1 MSSNT
6 SSHGSCDAPVAIIGL
21 ACRFPGEATNPLPTD
36 PTQDAFSEPDRFNT
50 SAFYHANSGGRQNV
64 LPCRGAHFLKGDPY
78 AFDAAF
84 FNITPGEALASD
96 PRQRL
101 ALEVAYEAFENAGMP
116 PQRVAGSRTACFMGA
131 AANMAE
137 YKDGI
142 VRDFGNQPQHTIMG
156 VSEELMSNRLSHFF
170 DLHGP
175 SATVETA
182 CSSSL
187 VAVHLACQS
196 LRSGESEMA
205 IAGGVNLL
213 LSPDTFMQLQ
223 NLSVL
228 SPEGRSRS
236 FDDEGRG
243 YGRGEGCGV
252 VVLKPLAS
260 ALRDGDPIR
269 AVIRGTGSNS
279 DGWTKG
285 MAMPSGESQM
295 QLIEDVYKRF
305 GLDYAETQ
313 YVEAHGTGTK
323 AGDPTEAH
331 AIYNTIGRAAR
342 NQRLIMGSVKPNI
355 GHLEPAAGIA
365 GLIKGVLAL
374 ERGLIPPN
382 IHLNKINRKIP
393 LDEWNMEVPRR
404 LTAWPVTQQRRMSI
418 SSFGLGGTNAHVV
431 MEAHNGPA
439 DGDRDAKPSPQSS
452 KRLFLLSSQDQG
464 GFMRIAGS
472 LLEHLDRLGP
482 LAARPAYL
490 ADLAYTLATA
500 RTGLGWVAG
509 FVAESLA
516 DVRERLAASLG
527 QDAAR
532 RRGSGKRPRL
542 AFVFTGQGAQ
552 WAGMGVQ
559 LLSRPVFA
567 ASVAASTAY
576 LARLGCDWDPVQEL
590 EKKGDDSRLGRPEI
604 SQAIC
609 TVLQIALVDE
619 LRSWRVQPAKV
630 IGHSSGEIAAAYCL
644 GALSHADA
652 VAAAYFRGKASA
664 AAVAPEETSS
674 GANMGMMAVGC
685 SRERAEEII
694 ADQNGFIDIT
704 VACVNSPESI
714 TLSGHVAELDKMA
727 EVLREQSI
735 FHRRLKVE
743 VAYHSPLMAAVSE
756 KYLSYISNIEPQES
770 SDAEPSTVMVSS
782 VTASEATP
790 DMLGPYY
797 WLANMMSPV
806 LFSDGIR
813 ELVRPS
819 SGSSITKDDATDTN
833 TVDMMIEIGEVE
845 YRSVLLRGQ
854 DAVDTALDLAR
865 YLFHAGVALDMAR
878 ANGDAYARLL
888 TDLPPYPWNHERTFD
903 ATSRIHHEYLHRRLP
918 RRSLLGAQMPSTDQ
932 AQRVWRGFVRL
943 DEEPW
948 LRGHVVGG
956 TVLLPAAAMLSIA
969 IEGGRQLVEP
979 GRTLHAVRLRDVSFF
994 AALALP
1000 ESVATEVVLTMRP
1013 HLLGTAGHS
1022 TTAGASSWWEV
1033 LISSSAGTGP
1043 LRDNCRGLLS
1053 LDYKE
1058 DRGEHMQREDEH
1070 IAAERLDSYS
1080 RALDECR
1087 SDTYAEEDFYDHLA
1101 GLGFQYSGHFRSVE
1115 EIHPGDGCSTFGVRL
1130 SSLGNDTFS
1139 AGQQQQD
1146 QQQKDQQLLARPF
1159 LAHGAT
1165 LDAIFQAWIS
1175 STMRDGRVQSERP
1188 YAPTF
1193 VAEMEVSADFPE
1205 PVGQLL
1211 PGVCHSRRSGF
1222 KEWSVD
1228 TSLFDD
1234 SRTSPCLSFTDFRL
1248 SELDATGGGAAAAS
1262 TAVPQSL
1269 MASVC
1274 WDDALDVMT
1283 PAEVTE
1289 AISGAASTPQERLS
1303 KLVRMVLHGINPG
1316 ATVVELVRNSMEPRL
1331 LVDISDSRV
1340 LYTAPDCQDDKG
1352 NEDSKLIDLSRMSNA
1367 QETIYHELLPAE
1379 LVVIPSWVDDMG
1391 PERDEVLQRLLS
1403 LAAPEA
1409 AVILAADMSSVAP
1422 ILELKGFTCSSASG
1436 GVPVLYRRRDTAPR
1450 LTQNGVANDI
1460 VVVEPATSAATEPV
1474 VQRIITTLLKDLEG
1488 HGEIIRHQWTAAGG
1502 QLTAAHEGLFSG
1514 KTVISLLELQQPFL
1528 ESMTAADLEVV
1539 KDMMQKSAR
1548 LLWVTRGSD
1557 PLMHVVDGLVR
1568 CVRSENPTA
1577 DVRVLHLGS
1586 DQNEDAPRHIARL
1599 SAAELPS
1606 KDKEFRAFD
1615 GRLQVARIV
1624 EDRRG
1629 DALVAEHLADSKRV
1643 ATLSELDFPVKLAIG
1658 QPGLLDTFCFVK
1670 DDGVTESLGCM
1681 DVEVQVHAASLNF
1694 KDVMA
1699 AMGMIAISAL
1709 GSEASGIVVRTG
1721 SGVKNVQVGD
1731 RVAILCPEGTHKT
1744 LVRVA
1749 STLTT
1754 KLPDSLTFEEAVSV
1768 PVAYITAYHA
1778 LVNVARLSEG
1788 QSVLIHAA
1796 TGAVGQAAIQVAQL
1810 RGLVVYAT
1818 AGSPEKRAFLTERY
1832 GVPPSNI
1839 FHSRDASFAKAV
1851 ARVTGKRGVDCVLN
1865 SLSGELLRASWD
1877 CVAPFGSFVELG
1889 LRDVV
1894 NNTRLDMKPF
1904 RRNVSFSFFDVKD
1917 LPVSTQSGLL
1927 RTVFDL
1933 VRSGRL
1939 TPVSPITTY
1948 PIDNVKDAYRTM
1960 QQGKHRGKIVLTF
1973 PPTARVPVLLPA
1985 KNSLALDGDAAY
1997 LLVGGLGGLG
2007 RSLSQL
2013 LASCGARHLVF
2024 LSRSG
2029 ADSPAAKDQ
2038 IGKLEAAGAKVH
2050 VLRGDV
2056 ADDKSFLAAM
2066 QRYQGDGSLPPIR
2079 GVVHLAAVLRDAVLD
2094 NMTHDDWAA
2103 ALRPKVRGSS
2113 NLDRYFDQSRPLDFL
2128 VLCASVAGVWGNAGQ
2143 AAYAAANT
2151 YQDELARSR
2160 RARGLAGVAVDLGI
2174 IQDVGMAAEQS
2185 FGARFDQW
2193 AKVIGVPREVFLAL
2207 MKSLIKGQQVQQQK
2221 KRSQKQDDEQ
2231 QSEDSNLLSAS
2242 DWPPPQVCSGLGSA
2256 EIWSTH
2262 DITPPPAYHS
2272 DPRFSA
2278 LAGSTGGSA
2287 STPRSAGG
2295 SDASGSSSSSSSSLA
2310 SMLAGATTKSQAAE
2324 YVTEALVHKA
2334 AGILQIPPVEV
2345 DPSRPLYEYGVDSLV
2360 AIEVRNWINVAM
2372 NANIALL
2379 EIMGGESISQ
2389 FAVKVA
2395 QRSTLVTV

>member
-1 MSSNT
+1 MSSST
-6 SSHGSCDAPVAIIGL
+6 SRGGCDVPVAIIGM
-21 ACRFPGEATNPLPTD
+21 AY
-36 PTQDAFSEPDRFNT
+36 AFSEPDRFNA
-50 SAFYHANSGGRQNV
+50 SAFYHANSSGRQNV
-64 LPCRGAHFLKGDPY
+64 LPCKGAHFLKGDPY

-84 FNITPGEALASD
+84 FNMTPGEALASD

-101 ALEVAYEAFENAGMP
+101 ALEVAYEALENASMTL
-116 PQRVAGSRTACFMGA
+116 QRVAGSRTACFVGA

-137 YKDGI
+137 YRDGI

-196 LRSGESEMA
+196 LRLGESEMA
-205 IAGGVNLL
+205 VAGGVNLL

-243 YGRGEGCGV
+243 YGRGEGCGI
-252 VVLKPLAS
+252 VVLKPLAA

-295 QLIEDVYKRF
+295 HLIKDVYETF

-331 AIYNTIGRAAR
+331 AIYSTIGRAAR

-393 LDEWNMEVPRR
+393 LDEWNMEAPTR

-431 MEAHNGPA
+431 MEAHNAAAAVDDQDSRP
-439 DGDRDAKPSPQSS
+439 KSS
-452 KRLFLLSSQDQG
+452 KRVFFLSSQDQG
-464 GFMRIAGS
+464 GFARIASS
-472 LLEHLDRLGP
+472 LLEHLDGLGP
-482 LAARPAYL
+482 LAARPLYL

-500 RTGLGWVAG
+500 RAGLGWVSS

-516 DVRERLAASLG
+516 DVRDQLTAGVGREAV
-527 QDAAR
+527 R
-532 RRGSGKRPRL
+532 RRSSGRKQPRL

-552 WAGMGVQ
+552 WAGMGIQ

-576 LARLGCDWDPVQEL
+576 LARLGCEWEPVREL
-590 EKKGDDSRLGRPEI
+590 EKRGDESRLGRAEV

-619 LRSWRVQPAKV
+619 LRSWGVRPARV

-644 GALSHADA
+644 GALSHSDA
-652 VAAAYFRGKASA
+652 IAAAYFRGKASA
-664 AAVAPEETSS
+664 AVAEASS
-674 GANMGMMAVGC
+674 KQATEMGMMAVGC
-685 SRERAEEII
+685 SREQAQELI
-694 ADQNGFIDIT
+694 AGQNGCVDVT

-714 TLSGHVAELDKMA
+714 TLSGHATELEKMA
-727 EVLREQSI
+727 EVLQEHSI

-743 VAYHSPLMAAVSE
+743 IAYHSPLMAAVSD
-756 KYLSYISNIEPQES
+756 KYLSYISHIEPREA
-770 SDAEPSTVMVSS
+770 SDAMSMPAPIMVSS

-806 LFSDGIR
+806 LFSDGIV
-813 ELVRPS
+813 ELHPGRPRRPDPVAPRPARH
-819 SGSSITKDDATDTN
+819 GIPLGAAARPRRRRHGPGPRT
-833 TVDMMIEIGEVE
+833 
-845 YRSVLLRGQ
+845 LP
-854 DAVDTALDLAR
+854 LAR
-865 YLFHAGVALDMAR
+865 R
-878 ANGDAYARLL
+878 RGDQR
-888 TDLPPYPWNHERTFD
+888 
-903 ATSRIHHEYLHRRLP
+903 SP
-918 RRSLLGAQMPSTDQ
+918 RRGLLGAPMPSTDQ
-932 AQRVWRGFVRL
+932 AQRVWRGFIRL

-948 LRGHVVGG
+948 LRGHKVGG

-969 IEGGRQLVEP
+969 IEGGRQLAEP

-1000 ESVATEVVLTMRP
+1000 ESAATEVVLTMRP
-1013 HLLGTAGHS
+1013 HLLGTAGHNS
-1022 TTAGASSWWEV
+1022 TTSWWEL

-1058 DRGEHMQREDEH
+1058 DRGEHMEREDGQ
-1070 IAAERLDSYS
+1070 IAAERLDGY
-1080 RALDECR
+1080 RRVLDECG
-1087 SDTYAEEDFYDHLA
+1087 SDSYAEEDFYEHLA
-1101 GLGFQYSGHFRSVE
+1101 GLGFQYSGHFRSVQD
-1115 EIHPGDGCSTFGVRL
+1115 IHPGDGCSTFGVRL
-1130 SSLGNDTFS
+1130 SSLENDTFS
-1139 AGQQQQD
+1139 AGQLQQD
-1146 QQQKDQQLLARPF
+1146 QLLSRPF

-1175 STMRDGRVQSERP
+1175 STLRDGHVQSQRP

-1205 PVGQLL
+1205 PKGQLL

-1228 TSLFDD
+1228 TSLFDE
-1234 SRTSPCLSFTDFRL
+1234 SRTVPCLSFTDFRL
-1248 SELDATGGGAAAAS
+1248 SELDDGTGGVAAVGS
-1262 TAVPQSL
+1262 TAVPRSL
-1269 MASVC
+1269 MARVR
-1274 WDDALDVMT
+1274 WDDALDLMT
-1283 PAEVTE
+1283 PAEVMNAVSSRGLSTE
-1289 AISGAASTPQERLS
+1289 AESLST
-1303 KLVRMVLHGINPG
+1303 LVRLVLHGLNPG
-1316 ATVVELVRNSMEPRL
+1316 ATTVELVRNAVEPRL
-1331 LVDISDSRV
+1331 LADLSVSGSGSGSRV
-1340 LYTAPDCQDDKG
+1340 LYASPDGEGAKDG
-1352 NEDSKLIDLSRMSNA
+1352 EDGKAIDLSRVNSPQYTA
-1367 QETIYHELLPAE
+1367 YRDLLPAE
-1379 LVVIPSWVDDMG
+1379 VVVIPSWVNDMG
-1391 PERDEVLQRLLS
+1391 TEELDEVLQRLLG

-1409 AVILAADMSSVAP
+1409 AVVLATDIRGVTST
-1422 ILELKGFTCSSASG
+1422 LESRGFTCSFATAG
-1436 GVPVLYRRRDTAPR
+1436 APMLYRRRETPPPSQM
-1450 LTQNGVANDI
+1450 QNGAPTNDV
-1460 VVVEPATSAATEPV
+1460 VVVEPAAASLTDPA
-1474 VQRIITTLLKDLEG
+1474 VQRIIDTLLEDLSSNG
-1488 HGEIIRHQWTAAGG
+1488 KIVRHQWAAAGG
-1502 QLTAAHEGLFSG
+1502 QPTTTNEAVFAG

-1528 ESMTAADLEVV
+1528 ESMTAADLQAV
-1539 KDMMQKSAR
+1539 KAMMQKSAR
-1548 LLWVTRGSD
+1548 LLWVTRGDD
-1557 PLMHVVDGLVR
+1557 PSLHVVDGLVR

-1586 DQNEDAPRHIARL
+1586 ESESESDSDQVEKAPRQIARL
-1599 SAAELPS
+1599 ATAELTS
-1606 KDKEFRAFD
+1606 KDREFRAAQ

-1624 EDRRG
+1624 EDPEG
-1629 DALVAEHLADSKRV
+1629 DSLVAEHLADSKRLV
-1643 ATLSELDFPVKLAIG
+1643 TLSELDFPVKLAIG

-1670 DDGVTESLGCM
+1670 DAAVMTEPLGEL
-1681 DVEVQVHAASLNF
+1681 DVQVQVHAASLNF

-1699 AMGMIAISAL
+1699 AMGMIALPAL
-1709 GSEASGIVVRTG
+1709 GSEASGIVIRAG
-1721 SGVKNVQVGD
+1721 SGVTNVQAGD
-1731 RVAILCPEGTHKT
+1731 RVAILCPLGTHKT
-1744 LVRVA
+1744 LVNVKSSLA
-1749 STLTT
+1749 T

-1778 LVNVARLSEG
+1778 LVNVARLSAG
-1788 QSVLIHAA
+1788 QSVLVHAA
-1796 TGAVGQAAIQVAQL
+1796 TGAVGQAAIQIALL

-1832 GVPPSNI
+1832 GIAPSNI

-1877 CVAPFGSFVELG
+1877 CVAPSGSLVELG

-1904 RRNVSFSFFDVKD
+1904 GKSISFSFFDVKD
-1917 LPVSTQSGLL
+1917 LPETTQAELL
-1927 RTVFDL
+1927 GTVFEL

-1948 PIDNVKDAYRTM
+1948 PIDRVEEAYRTM

-1973 PPTARVPVLLPA
+1973 PAAARVPVLFPA
-1985 KNSLALDGDAAY
+1985 KDSLALDRKAAY

-2013 LASCGARHLVF
+2013 LASCGAKHLVF

-2029 ADSPAAKDQ
+2029 ADASPAARDHIK
-2038 IGKLEAAGAKVH
+2038 KLQAAGVQVH

-2056 ADDKSFLAAM
+2056 ADDESFLAAM
-2066 QRYQGDGSLPPIR
+2066 QQYERRADLPPIR

-2103 ALRPKVRGSS
+2103 ALRPKVRGSR
-2113 NLDRYFDQSRPLDFL
+2113 NLDRYFDHSRPLDFL
-2128 VLCASVAGVWGNAGQ
+2128 VLCASVAGLWGNAGQ

-2151 YQDELARSR
+2151 YQDALASSR
-2160 RARGLAGVAVDLGI
+2160 RARGLSGVAVDLGI
-2174 IQDVGMAAEQS
+2174 VRDVGMAAEQS

-2193 AKVIGVPREVFLAL
+2193 AKVVGIPRDVFLAL
-2207 MKSLIKGQQVQQQK
+2207 MKSLIRGQKQLLLQQQ
-2221 KRSQKQDDEQ
+2221 SGG
-2231 QSEDSNLLSAS
+2231 SS

-2256 EIWSTH
+2256 EMWATH
-2262 DITPPPAYHS
+2262 DVVPPPAYHS

-2278 LAGSTGGSA
+2278 LTSGAARWGSRPQSA
-2287 STPRSAGG
+2287 EG
-2295 SDASGSSSSSSSSLA
+2295 SDGSRSSSSSSSLA
-2310 SMLAGATTKSQAAE
+2310 SLLAGATTKPQAAE

-2360 AIEVRNWINVAM
+2360 AIEVRNWINLAM

-2395 QRSTLVTV
+2395 ERSTLVSV